1 MSAYAL
7 KLSQKTFHDFRRGRV
22 RTRTEVR
29 RNIALRKNLERLIY
43 ARLFKAFSKIIKG
56 RAYLYGEFMTFEGSS
71 TVRELNE
78 EMMPVLEEFYRTVF
92 QRVYASNTE
101 AYDLGRKQDDLEA
114 VVFGRNVNVEREV
127 RRFFRERQLILSGIS
142 QRIANKIDQIIKT
155 GRANDLTLRE
165 IARNIVDLAL
175 PFARSRAATIARTE
189 THNAAGYANHRYHE
203 TIKENLDI
211 DMVKRWVSVADG
223 RTRDHHRSVNGQTRK
238 IEEDFLI
245 GGRAMAHVGDPR
257 GGPSNTI
264 NCRCVI
270 VYADQQDVVVN

>member
-1 MSAYAL
+1 MSAAAL
-7 KLSQKTFHDFRRGRV
+7 KLQQKTFHDFRRGRV
-22 RTRTEVR
+22 RTRTEIR

-43 ARLFKAFSKIIKG
+43 TRLFKAFSKIIKS
-56 RAYLYGEFMTFEGSS
+56 RAYLYGEFMTFESSS
-71 TVRELNE
+71 TTRDLNE

-101 AYDLGRKQDDLEA
+101 TYDLGRKQDDLEA

-142 QRIANKIDQIIKT
+142 QRIANKIDQIIKR
-155 GRANDLTLRE
+155 GRADNLTLSE
-165 IARNIVDLAL
+165 IARNIVTLAL
-175 PFARSRAATIARTE
+175 PFARNRAAMIARTE
-189 THNAAGYANHRYHE
+189 THNAAGFANHRYHE

-223 RTRDHHRSVNGQTRK
+223 RTRDHHRSANGQTRK
-238 IEEDFLI
+238 MEEDFLI

-257 GGPSNTI
+257 GGAKNTI